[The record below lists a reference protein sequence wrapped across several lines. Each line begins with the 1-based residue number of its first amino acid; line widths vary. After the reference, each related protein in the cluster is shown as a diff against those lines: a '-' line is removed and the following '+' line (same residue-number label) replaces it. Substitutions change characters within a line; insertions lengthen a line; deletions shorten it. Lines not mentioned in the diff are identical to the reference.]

1 MILKTHCLLCSSGI
15 IPTGRNYITGWI
27 TEFVEGANRYSPL
40 FKSKDFSTDLVTV
53 PLILKHP
60 SGAQDTAAM
69 VAGMLGFTV
78 HRTHHLIFSDE
89 VTVQPFQGWALMLA
103 NDSPFL

>member
-1 MILKTHCLLCSSGI
+1 MLCSSGI
-15 IPTGRNYITGWI
+15 YPTGRNYIRGWI
-27 TEFVEGANRYSPL
+27 TDFLEGAIRYHPL
-40 FKSKDFSTDLVTV
+40 IEHKDFSTGLVTV

-60 SGAQDTAAM
+60 SGAQDTAAL
-69 VAGMLGFTV
+69 VTGMLGFTV
-78 HRTHHLIFSDE
+78 HRTDTSDE